1 MNILNKKT
9 GFTLTEMLVVVIIIA
24 ILTIS
29 VVPFYKDHI
38 ERQKIAAG
46 ITTLRTIADSLE
58 RYDTLHH
65 VTTNLTLLDIE
76 LDESRIIGDNGEA
89 YDDGDFTY
97 TIDTFDPAVHQ
108 GDDDHNA
115 YRVLA
120 MRNNGE
126 YTLIL
131 NGEDTA
137 LSCVSEGTDTCDR
150 LGF

>member
-58 RYDTLHH
+58 R
-65 VTTNLTLLDIE
+65 
-76 LDESRIIGDNGEA
+76 
-89 YDDGDFTY
+89 
-97 TIDTFDPAVHQ
+97 
-108 GDDDHNA
+108 
-115 YRVLA
+115 
-120 MRNNGE
+120 
-126 YTLIL
+126 
-131 NGEDTA
+131 
-137 LSCVSEGTDTCDR
+137 
-150 LGF
+150 